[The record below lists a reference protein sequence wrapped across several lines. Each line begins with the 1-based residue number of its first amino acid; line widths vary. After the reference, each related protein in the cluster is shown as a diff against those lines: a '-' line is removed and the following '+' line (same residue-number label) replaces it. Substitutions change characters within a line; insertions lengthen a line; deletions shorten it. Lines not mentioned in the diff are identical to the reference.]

1 MGNKSKHHSDQR
13 VGQNDVLVARKDWL
27 FYLGVAVMLSAYAVF
42 MGHWA
47 IR

>member
-1 MGNKSKHHSDQR
+1 MGNKSKHHSAKQHAE
-13 VGQNDVLVARKDWL
+13 NDVLARKYWL
-27 FYLGVAVMLSAYAVF
+27 FYLAVALALIAYSVF